1 MFIDTDY
8 VIQMIRLGLL
18 LWLLAGLAAG
28 AAAAP
33 PRQVVVLVDNG
44 YPPYSYEKDGRAEG
58 VYNEVLRAAS
68 QRLSDYR
75 IDLRPVP
82 WKRGLSELEAGRAP
96 ALSPPYYRPERDY
109 MGYSAPFWQ
118 EQLAVYCRAEI
129 MRAPRPHWPAD
140 FLGLRFGNNA
150 GFRPG
155 GKAFWLAVQRG
166 DIQLDEAPDTQG
178 NLLKLINGRTDCYL
192 NDKLSILYVLERLQ
206 RRGAISP
213 EQRGE
218 LVAAASLNGEQAYV
232 GFTKHGQQRFPYL
245 DDFIRQLNAVLEQ
258 MKREGRIAA
267 IVEQT
272 LRAAPP

>member
-1 MFIDTDY
+1 
-8 VIQMIRLGLL
+8 MIRSGLL
-18 LWLLAGLAAG
+18 WLLLAGLAQG
-28 AAAAP
+28 IAAAP

-58 VYNEVLRAAS
+58 VYNEVLREAS
-68 QRLSDYR
+68 QRLSGYR
-75 IDLRPVP
+75 IELRPVP

-118 EQLAVYCRAEI
+118 EQLAVYCRADI

-166 DIQLDEAPDTQG
+166 EIHLDEAPDTQG
-178 NLLKLINGRTDCYL
+178 NLLKLVNGRIDCYL
-192 NDKLSILYVLERLQ
+192 NDKLSILYVLDRLQ
-206 RRGAISP
+206 RRGVISA
-213 EQRGE
+213 EQRGG
-218 LVAAASLNGEQAYV
+218 LAAAASLNGEQAYV
-232 GFTKHGQQRFPYL
+232 GFAKRGQQHFPYL

-272 LRAAPP
+272 LRAPPP

>member
-8 VIQMIRLGLL
+8 VIQMIRSGLL
-18 LWLLAGLAAG
+18 WLLLAGLAQG
-28 AAAAP
+28 IAAAP

-58 VYNEVLRAAS
+58 VYNEVLREAS
-68 QRLSDYR
+68 QRLSGYR
-75 IDLRPVP
+75 IELRPVP
-82 WKRGLSELEAGRAP
+82 WKRGLSELEAGRAS

-109 MGYSAPFWQ
+109 MGYSTPFWQ
-118 EQLAVYCRAEI
+118 EQLAVYCRADI

-155 GKAFWLAVQRG
+155 GKEFWLAVQRG
-166 DIQLDEAPDTQG
+166 EIHLDEAPDTQG
-178 NLLKLINGRTDCYL
+178 NLLKLVNGRIDCYL
-192 NDKLSILYVLERLQ
+192 NDKLSILYVLDRLQ
-206 RRGAISP
+206 RRGVISA
-213 EQRGE
+213 EQRGG
-218 LVAAASLNGEQAYV
+218 LAAAASLNGEQAYV
-232 GFTKHGQQRFPYL
+232 GFAKRGQQHFPYL

-272 LRAAPP
+272 LRAPPP